1 MKIEKYS
8 CDLCGAPMN
17 TLDNME
23 ELHLSCNA
31 ENYHQDFTY
40 YVCPFCAAT
49 FKSIDNRRMEKLLLD
64 NLQPIVDKT

>member
-8 CDLCGAPMN
+8 CDLCGAPMD
-17 TLDNME
+17 TLDNIE

-40 YVCPFCAAT
+40 YVCPFCAVM
-49 FKSIDNRRMEKLLLD
+49 FKGIDNKRMEELLLG
-64 NLQPIVDKT
+64 NLQLIVDKT